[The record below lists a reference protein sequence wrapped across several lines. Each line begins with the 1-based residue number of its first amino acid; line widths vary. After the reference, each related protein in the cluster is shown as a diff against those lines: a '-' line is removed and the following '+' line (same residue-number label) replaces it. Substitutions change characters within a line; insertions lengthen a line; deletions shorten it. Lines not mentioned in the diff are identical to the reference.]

1 MPCSQNTNNR
11 QKPKMEL
18 PMEALPA
25 LVLLHIAKHL
35 PTDDARNLSLTCKRI
50 MNILPIYPPPLII
63 RGYNFEERQ
72 CEGILGQKWDGY
84 FQPKRYFQ
92 SPLLES
98 KIDQIQMTMKWKDQ
112 VNKSHG
118 IGNFIVKDHCWRLS
132 MHCCHEE
139 GWGNKM
145 GHVWLQLFRPSE
157 FKHPEGFGGKLE
169 YFQPKLITE
178 MKAER
183 FGIAPHEETEV
194 CDILTDKEDIV
205 KLAKPGDFYQIM
217 KNIGG
222 GGGHQ
227 LSIKNFQLKIFYKP
241 YLPQRE
247 NCNLDID
254 I

>member
-1 MPCSQNTNNR
+1 MGFITN
-11 QKPKMEL
+11 
-18 PMEALPA
+18 
-25 LVLLHIAKHL
+25 
-35 PTDDARNLSLTCKRI
+35 
-50 MNILPIYPPPLII
+50 
-63 RGYNFEERQ
+63 F
-72 CEGILGQKWDGY
+72 
-84 FQPKRYFQ
+84 
-92 SPLLES
+92 
-98 KIDQIQMTMKWKDQ
+98 
-112 VNKSHG
+112 
-118 IGNFIVKDHCWRLS
+118 
-132 MHCCHEE
+132 
-139 GWGNKM
+139 
-145 GHVWLQLFRPSE
+145 LF
-157 FKHPEGFGGKLE
+157 FVGGKLE
-169 YFQPKLITE
+169 YFHPKLITE